1 MKMRHEM
8 HIERDSPYFQ
18 ILEKLCSAPEAV
30 RGVSGVMLNRVF
42 DAPFILAE
50 LAENGLIRERG
61 WDKGPGA
68 VWIATEKGEQLFREI
83 AAQPPASGKPHSIGE
98 LLAAKGR

>member
-1 MKMRHEM
+1 MRREM
-8 HIERDSPYFQ
+8 HIGRDSPHFQ

-42 DAPFILAE
+42 DAPFVIAE
-50 LAENGLIRERG
+50 LAESGLIRERG

-68 VWIATEKGEQLFREI
+68 VWIPTEKGERLFREI
-83 AAQPPASGKPHSIGE
+83 TVQPLASRESPSIGQ
-98 LLAAKGR
+98 LPSPAKR